1 MVSEE
6 VLFAIISGSCLFI
19 SELLPF
25 ISKTETNGLLH
36 GILLLIVKR
45 GGATRHTDK
54 V

>member
-6 VLFAIISGSCLFI
+6 LLFAIISGSCLFI
-19 SELLPF
+19 SEILPF

-36 GILLLIVKR
+36 GILLLVVKT
-45 GGATRHTDK
+45 GMAHNDK